1 MGELL
6 QESSGPHGPLSPR
19 PGRDRTKP
27 IPIATVEDYG
37 GRLRVRIEAA
47 RSADVVAGT
56 DVNGWREVYRLYCE
70 ARSVSPL
77 PDREESAWWR
87 RRGLIFRSRRQLDAA
102 LRGPGRRTGS

>member
-1 MGELL
+1 VGELL
-6 QESSGPHGPLSPR
+6 QKSSGPHGPLSPR
-19 PGRDRTKP
+19 PWREHTKP
-27 IPIATVEDYG
+27 IPTATVEDYG

>member
-1 MGELL
+1 MGELP
-6 QESSGPHGPLSPR
+6 QKCSGPHGSLSPR

-47 RSADVVAGT
+47 RSADIVAGS
-56 DVNGWREVYRLYCE
+56 DVNRWREMYRLYCE

-77 PDREESAWWR
+77 PDREEAAWWR
-87 RRGLIFRSRRQLDAA
+87 RRGFIFRSRRELDEA
-102 LRGPGRRTGS
+102 LRGSDSSTGN